1 MCVSLSIYLG
11 TKKSTGVYILQ
22 KTMYSPDEDDY
33 WRKKGK
39 KKIRLREKMKA
50 KKGKNKENNCVI
62 NGLLRLWVI
71 NKNKKISR

>member
-1 MCVSLSIYLG
+1 
-11 TKKSTGVYILQ
+11 
-22 KTMYSPDEDDY
+22 MYSPDEDDY

-62 NGLLRLWVI
+62 NGL
-71 NKNKKISR
+71 